1 MPLTFRSARMSHIHD
16 ILVIGAGP
24 AGLSLAG
31 VLARQGMAVCIVDP
45 ASRECLAQPKDDG
58 REIALTQ
65 LSRQLL
71 EDWGQWPL
79 LGSDEFARLRE
90 AQVFDGDSTE
100 PMRVSAPQGVAALGW
115 MASNHALRRVAFE
128 VAAAQ
133 EGIDWRLGRK
143 VVEVTNDAECARV
156 LLDDGTI
163 CRTRLVIAADSRFSH
178 SRRAAGIAAR
188 HHDFGRSMLVCRM
201 RLEKPQPGVAWEW
214 LAYGQTLALLPLQHD
229 LASVVITLPPAD
241 VARLQSLS
249 PETFN
254 DEITRRYA
262 HRLGTMTLV
271 GERHAYPLV
280 GVSPGRIVAERFA
293 CVGDA
298 AIGMHPIT
306 AHGYNLGLRGIALLV
321 DRILLA
327 QRRSNDFAGAEA
339 LAGYERDLRAI
350 AQPLYLATV
359 SVVHLYGDDRLLMR
373 VARRVLLRMAQHA
386 APFRALLA
394 SALAGREARPPLP
407 LRLIA
412 RAAQA
417 MPGRGARRISPASF
431 DPPRT
436 NG

>member
-1 MPLTFRSARMSHIHD
+1 MHD
-16 ILVIGAGP
+16 SFDVLIIGAGP

-31 VLARQGMAVCIVDP
+31 VLARQGLAVCIVDP
-45 ASRECLAQPKDDG
+45 ATRESLAQPKDDG

-71 EDWGQWPL
+71 EDWGQWPQ

-100 PMRVSAPQGVAALGW
+100 PMRVSAPQGAAALGW
-115 MASNHALRRVAFE
+115 MASNHALRRIAFE

-133 EGIDWRLGRK
+133 EGIDWRLGHK
-143 VVEVTNDAECARV
+143 VVEVTNETEHADV
-156 LLDDGTI
+156 KLDDGTT
-163 CRTRLVIAADSRFSH
+163 CRARLVIAADSRFSS

-241 VARLQSLS
+241 IARLQSLS
-249 PETFN
+249 PEAFN
-254 DEITRRYA
+254 DEVARRYA
-262 HRLGTMTLV
+262 HRLGAMTLV

-280 GVSPGRIVAERFA
+280 SVAPERIVAERFA

-321 DRILLA
+321 DHIVLA
-327 QRRSNDFAGAEA
+327 QRRGRDIAGSDT
-339 LAGYERDLRAI
+339 LAAYERDLRAI
-350 AQPLYLATV
+350 AQPLYLATL
-359 SVVHLYGDDRLLMR
+359 SVVHLYGDDRPLMR
-373 VARRVLLRMAQHA
+373 VARRALLRLAQHS
-386 APFRALLA
+386 APFKMLLT

-407 LRLIA
+407 LRLMA
-412 RAAQA
+412 RAAA
-417 MPGRGARRISPASF
+417 SLPERAR
-431 DPPRT
+431 T
-436 NG
+436 